1 MRRVSNRVSSRVS
14 TEDQIKK
21 LVNKALI
28 VTDEPE
34 LHRIMEELR
43 SALRKHVEHARK
55 IGFASYPDRRP
66 KSTGAVETG

>member
-1 MRRVSNRVSSRVS
+1 MSSRVS

-43 SALRKHVEHARK
+43 SALHKHIERARQM
-55 IGFASYPDRRP
+55 GRASHPDRRP
-66 KSTGAVETG
+66 SGY